1 MGSARK
7 LMAMKVGPDHLL
19 VSEIFDSIQGE
30 GPSMGRPSTFL
41 RLGLCNLR
49 CAWCD
54 TPYTWKWDE
63 FSMRE
68 ELRQLGIDE
77 VASRVGHCSNLVI
90 TGGEP
95 LLQREALTALLQRVE
110 ARVEVETAGTLGPGA
125 LADRVAQWNV
135 SPKLSSS
142 ANPLEKRFV
151 PDALDELM
159 ALEGAVLKLVIGSD
173 ADLEEAHSL
182 VAKLNVKPSRVWLM
196 PEGTDAETL
205 REGALKLVPV
215 CTERGYNLSTRLHVL
230 LWGDR
235 RGV

>member
-1 MGSARK
+1 
-7 LMAMKVGPDHLL
+7 MAMKISPDHLL

-30 GPSMGRPSTFL
+30 GPSTGRPSTFL

-63 FSMRE
+63 FSMSE
-68 ELRQLGIDE
+68 ELRQMSIDE

-95 LLQREALTALLQRVE
+95 LLQRDAMAALLQRVE
-110 ARVEVETAGTLGPGA
+110 TRVEVETAGTLGPDA
-125 LADRVAQWNV
+125 LVDHVAQWNV
-135 SPKLSSS
+135 SPKLASSM
-142 ANPLEKRFV
+142 NPLEKRWV
-151 PDALDELM
+151 PDALGELM
-159 ALEGAVLKLVIGSD
+159 ALEGAVLKLVIGSPD
-173 ADLEEAHSL
+173 DLEEAETL
-182 VAKLNVKPSRVWLM
+182 IARLGIEPARVWLM

-205 REGALKLVPV
+205 RERALDLVPV
-215 CTERGYNLSTRLHVL
+215 CTERGYNLSTRLQVL